1 MKKSRLII
9 MICIMCLIVLIGV
22 IYLFE
27 KRQKA
32 NNYQNNIEE
41 FQSFRKEFE
50 NETILARNPT
60 VIYKYEGEYENE
72 DLFKN
77 MKKFSDYMYYLKD
90 NVNSQNVSNYYNQ
103 NIEMVKE
110 YLGITEEN
118 EFVDFINKLEQM
130 DVSSEKFKYAE
141 FVKNSTYTKNGYFV
155 FRINFYYDNGSDAP
169 ITFKVNWALKKDENV
184 VFKYSFAN

>member
-9 MICIMCLIVLIGV
+9 IIFIICLIILIGA

-27 KRQKA
+27 KKQQA
-32 NNYQNNIEE
+32 SDYQNNIEE

-50 NETILARNPT
+50 DETILARNPT

-72 DLFKN
+72 DLFRN

-90 NVNSQNVSNYYNQ
+90 NVNSQNASQYYNQ
-103 NIEMVKE
+103 NIEIVKE

-118 EFVDFINKLEQM
+118 EFTDFINKLEQI

-141 FVKNSTYTKNGYFV
+141 FVKNSTYTKNGYFI
-155 FRINFYYDNGSDAP
+155 FRINFYYDNGSDDP
-169 ITFKVNWALKKDENV
+169 ITFKVNWALKKNTDIG
-184 VFKYSFAN
+184 FKYSFAN